1 MGGDE
6 YNNNNYENFINLEND
21 INQCNKNVNYDN
33 INLALELQKKGSNV
47 ENPIK
52 ENNIFI
58 KGETDINVLYNNSN
72 LEI

>member
-1 MGGDE
+1 M
-6 YNNNNYENFINLEND
+6 NVI
-21 INQCNKNVNYDN
+21 NVNYDN

>member
-6 YNNNNYENFINLEND
+6 YNNNNYQNFINLEND
-21 INQCNKNVNYDN
+21 INECNKNINYEN
-33 INLALELQKKGSNV
+33 INLDLELQKKESNV

-58 KGETDINVLYNNSN
+58 KGETDINDF
-72 LEI
+72 I